1 MTDRQINKPITSNLI
16 WFSPDYNLFHTQA
29 VSDRNSFIF
38 QWFCSN
44 DRGWLRFIAFYG
56 FIGGRQMDACINII
70 KKNVAHLSELREHQ
84 NKSENKL
91 RGRVATTKIRNENWD
106 KMVNWLDAQISNW
119 YFIPAISRHQIVGL
133 NFPFLQDFR
142 EKNRARNTW
151 REKKRQTNNNK

>member
-91 RGRVATTKIRNENWD
+91 RGRVATTKIRNEIEIKWWIGWTR
-106 KMVNWLDAQISNW
+106 KYQIDIL
-119 YFIPAISRHQIVGL
+119 YRPFHAIKLWG
-133 NFPFLQDFR
+133 
-142 EKNRARNTW
+142 
-151 REKKRQTNNNK
+151 